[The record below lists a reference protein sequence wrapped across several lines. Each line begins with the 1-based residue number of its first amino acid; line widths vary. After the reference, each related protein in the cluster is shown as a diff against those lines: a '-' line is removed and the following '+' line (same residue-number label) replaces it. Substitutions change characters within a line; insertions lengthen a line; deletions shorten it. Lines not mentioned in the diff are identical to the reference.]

1 MATAS
6 FLIDRGEWGRFK
18 NKDLASLLSQ
28 LRDLIYDAEDLLREL
43 DDQVLR
49 QKIEDADRSRA
60 GQLLSSSLYLAKHL
74 FNRTQTRVKETQD
87 GLDKVMAQTEVV
99 LHLLGLNVKPGQLM
113 PETSSIISASQVFG
127 RDSERD
133 SVIEMLGVKIGRE
146 DERDQEIKQLV
157 VPLTKGCRSAG
168 SKGKKAATSQGVG
181 VALASASGAK
191 RLKGNTTRAVPA
203 ETNCTDIVSV
213 LPIVGIGGVG
223 KTTLAQLVYN
233 DHRVRCNFGLRI
245 WVCVSDLFDMRGIT
259 KEIVESIS
267 GKQFSQS
274 CSLNTLQEELKE
286 QLTSPKCRKFLLVL
300 DDIWPNANKE
310 WEVFYGPLRHGPEGS
325 MIIITTRSKEVAD
338 IVTTSNC
345 RAVLLKGLPNDIF
358 WEFFRKCAF
367 GKNDP
372 ESYPRLQYIG
382 QSISSRLCGSP
393 LAAKTL
399 GRLLNME
406 LTEEHWRT
414 IHNSELWQLPHKENE
429 ILPALQ
435 LTYLYL
441 PQELKRCFAFC
452 SMFPKDYRFKRT
464 EIVDIWVAEGF
475 VSPEGNMRPE
485 DVGIRYLDNLRSR
498 FLLETDPNFPDKY
511 VVHDLIHDMAKSVS
525 VDECFSIQELC
536 YLQNRRRMPHTVRH
550 MSIHETHSESFRA
563 HLVNPEQALKRIDIR
578 HLSKLH
584 SLRIGPRFC
593 NEITWF
599 NQLSNILYL
608 NLEGCNF
615 IKLPESIWE
624 LNSLRYLDISHCYVQ
639 ELPKKFWCLYNLQ
652 VLDARSCGLHVISD
666 ITITRPMNIRVLP
679 KIVSGALSEVS
690 GLGNLSYLR
699 NLSKFTVGRE
709 YGRRIS
715 ELKSMNQLSGTLSV
729 TSLYNVQS
737 AEEAAEARLFDKQ
750 YLKKL
755 ILQWEDGRV
764 FGQPRPGENGVI
776 EGLRP
781 HSRIEHLEFHDFWG
795 DRFSTT
801 WFRSEDLPNLRS
813 LVLNRC
819 LYLKSL
825 SIPYLASLEQLE
837 LTEVGI
843 ECLTTFAAAGV
854 QAGSTGHDRS
864 EDLPNLRSLVL
875 NRCLYLKSLSI
886 PYLASLEQLE
896 LTEVGIECLTT
907 FAAAGVQAGST
918 GHDRTQYASSS
929 NSFSNGAASSFTF
942 TRLTALYIFGC
953 NQLKNLEQFLT
964 PENMP
969 SLKQM
974 TLRNCDALVS
984 IPVHTFVGFVCLQD
998 LKISGCDKLTCPR
1011 EMVLPPSLLRLCIA
1025 ACGELDRS
1033 FPACLE
1039 SLTSLTVL
1047 QLVSCHNIKYIPLI
1061 AGTKCLILCYCP
1073 ELSSIGGSHGLS
1085 SIQHVDISNCPK
1097 LTEVEQPFTKKELI
1111 RAEADDLLKF

>member
-1 MATAS
+1 MEALQWIVSAGISISEATRLTDDLSRLRATMAMAS

-49 QKIEDADRSRA
+49 QKIDDADRSRA
-60 GQLLSSSLYLAKHL
+60 GQLLSSSLNLAKNL
-74 FNRTQTRVKETQD
+74 FNRTQTRVKDTQD
-87 GLDKVMAQTEVV
+87 GLDKGMAQTEVV
-99 LHLLGLNVKPGQLM
+99 LNLLGLNLKPGQLM
-113 PETSSIISASQVFG
+113 PETSSIISASEVFG

-146 DERDQEIKQLV
+146 DERDQVIRQLG
-157 VPLTKGCRSAG
+157 VPGP
-168 SKGKKAATSQGVG
+168 KGKKAATRQGV
-181 VALASASGAK
+181 ASASGAK
-191 RLKGNTTRAVPA
+191 RLKGTKTRAAPA
-203 ETNCTDIVSV
+203 ETNCTHIVSV
-213 LPIVGIGGVG
+213 VPIVGIGGVG
-223 KTTLAQLVYN
+223 KTTLAQLIYN
-233 DHRVRCNFGLRI
+233 DPIVKYHFDVMI
-245 WVCVSDLFDMRGIT
+245 WVCVSDLFDMRRIT

-267 GKQFSQS
+267 GEESNQS
-274 CSLNTLQEELKE
+274 CSLNILQNDLKE
-286 QLTSPKCRKFLLVL
+286 QLTKCGRFLLVL
-300 DDIWPNANKE
+300 DDIWPNVNKE
-310 WEVFYGPLRHGPEGS
+310 WEVFYGPLRRGPEGS

-338 IVTTSNC
+338 IVITSNC
-345 RAVLLKGLPNDIF
+345 KAVLLKGLPNDIF

-372 ESYPRLQYIG
+372 QSYPRLQEIG

-414 IHNSELWQLPHKENE
+414 IQNSELWQLPHKENE

-435 LTYLYL
+435 LTYSYL

-452 SMFPKDYRFKRT
+452 SMFPKDYSFGRN
-464 EIVDIWVAEGF
+464 EIVGIWVAEGF
-475 VSPEGNMRPE
+475 VSLEGNACPE
-485 DVGIRYLDNLRSR
+485 DVGIRYLDDLRSR
-498 FLLETDPNFPDKY
+498 FLVETDPSFPNEAKY
-511 VVHDLIHDMAKSVS
+511 VMHDLIHDMAKSVS
-525 VDECFSIQELC
+525 IDECFSIQELR
-536 YLQNRRRMPHTVRH
+536 YLQNQRRIPHTVRH
-550 MSIHETHSESFRA
+550 MSIEACGESHLADPFSMRIGYQIPMGFRSSVPMRKGLA
-563 HLVNPEQALKRIDIR
+563 EQALSGMEIQ
-578 HLSKLH
+578 HLCKLH
-584 SLRIGPRFC
+584 SLRIGHTFC
-593 NEITWF
+593 NEISWF

-608 NLEGCNF
+608 SLKGCTF
-615 IKLPESIWE
+615 EKLPESIWE
-624 LNSLRYLDISHCYVQ
+624 LNSLRYLDISHGCVQ

-652 VLDARSCGLHVISD
+652 GLDASHSGLHVIAD
-666 ITITRPMNIRVLP
+666 ITTTKTMGIRNLALP
-679 KIVSGALSEVS
+679 EIASKALSEVS
-690 GLGNLSYLR
+690 GLRNLSYLR
-699 NLSKFTVGRE
+699 NLSNFTVGRGN
-709 YGRRIS
+709 GRRIS
-715 ELKSMNQLSGTLSV
+715 ELKFLNQLSGTLSIR
-729 TSLYNVQS
+729 SLCNVQS

-755 ILQWEDGRV
+755 VLRWEDGRV
-764 FGQPRPGENGVI
+764 IGQPRPGENGVI

-801 WFRSEDLPNLRS
+801 WFRPEDLPNLRN

-837 LTEVGI
+837 LSEVGI
-843 ECLTTFAAAGV
+843 ECLTTFVAGV
-854 QAGSTGHDRS
+854 QD
-864 EDLPNLRSLVL
+864 
-875 NRCLYLKSLSI
+875 
-886 PYLASLEQLE
+886 
-896 LTEVGIECLTT
+896 
-907 FAAAGVQAGST
+907 GST

-929 NSFSNGAASSFTF
+929 NSFSNSAASLSFTF

-969 SLKQM
+969 SLKQIS
-974 TLRNCDALVS
+974 LRNCNDLVS
-984 IPVHTFVGFVCLQD
+984 VPVHSFVGFVCLQD
-998 LKISGCDKLTCPR
+998 LKISGCDKLMCPR
-1011 EMVLPPSLLRLCIA
+1011 EMVLLPSLLRLCIA

-1039 SLTSLTVL
+1039 NLTSLTVL
-1047 QLVSCHNIKYIPLI
+1047 QLVNCHNIKYIPLI
-1061 AGTKCLILCYCP
+1061 TGTKCMILCYCS

-1085 SIQHVDISNCPK
+1085 SIHHVHISDCPK
-1097 LTEVEQPFTKKELI
+1097 LTEIEQPFTKKELNG
-1111 RAEADDLLKF
+1111 ADKLLKF